1 MNLILEG
8 FEESKEEI
16 KTNSAFT
23 IGILLGIIW
32 LIWIFTGALAFI
44 TSLIC
49 FAFNGTIS
57 DKFLGLII
65 AMVIGPFYWLYFI
78 FNNTGYCSRSPP
90 NAF

>member
-8 FEESKEEI
+8 FQESKEEI
-16 KTNSAFT
+16 INNSSFT
-23 IGILLGIIW
+23 IGILLGILW
-32 LIWIFTGALAFI
+32 LIWFFTGALAFL

-49 FAFNGTIS
+49 FAFNGTIT
-57 DKFLGLII
+57 DKFLGLIV
-65 AMVIGPFYWLYFI
+65 AMAIGPFYWLYFI